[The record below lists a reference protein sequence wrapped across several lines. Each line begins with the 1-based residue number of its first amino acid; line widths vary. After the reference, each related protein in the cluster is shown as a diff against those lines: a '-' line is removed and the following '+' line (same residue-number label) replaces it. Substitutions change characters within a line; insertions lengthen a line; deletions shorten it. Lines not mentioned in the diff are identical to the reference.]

1 MEVLDAGAK
10 IPRGSMGVWTLAW
23 PSIITNL
30 FYATSSIV
38 AIKIVGNLGPD
49 AIAAA
54 VTGQRVTFILQAVL
68 TGVLAGSTAL
78 IARNWGADDK
88 LEAGIFITRT
98 VQLVLLLSLISS
110 ALIWQFAEPLVKF
123 FGLKGQALILS
134 ELYLKAISPFY
145 VAFGC
150 GLALITALRAV
161 GDVKTPLI
169 IGFIMNLF
177 AIFFMLVFVNGWL
190 GFPNYGVVGAAYG
203 NGVSFIIGASLL
215 IVCWLSNQLPVKYFS
230 IFNLD
235 IERVKQ
241 IFNVGLPAALDQ
253 IIFQIG
259 ITAFLILVA
268 YYGTEAYAAYGIGVQ
283 ILSFS
288 FVIGFG
294 FSIAGATL
302 VGQHLGAKNKDQARR
317 AGWGAMRL
325 SIISMT
331 FFGIIIILLAEPLAR
346 FMIDNDEV
354 VRLTVIFIWLLGS
367 MQPLMAIEF
376 SLGGA
381 LRGAGD
387 TKTPL
392 VITLTCL
399 LFIRVFL
406 AVIFFL
412 LDARIEIIFSTLVAD
427 YVVKGVLYVARF
439 KSDKWMNVLKPKEAD
454 QQGF

>member
-1 MEVLDAGAK
+1 MEVLDGGDK
-10 IPRGSMGVWTLAW
+10 IPRGSMGVWKLAW

-38 AIKIVGNLGPD
+38 AIKIVGGLGPD

-78 IARNWGADDK
+78 IARHWGAKDK
-88 LEAGIFITRT
+88 HEAGVFLTRT
-98 VQLVLLLSLISS
+98 VQLVIFLSIIS
-110 ALIWQFAEPLVKF
+110 AFLVWQFAEPLVRF
-123 FGLKGQALILS
+123 FGLKNQALILS
-134 ELYLKAISPFY
+134 SEYLKAIAPFY

-150 GLALITALRAV
+150 GMGLITALRAV
-161 GDVKTPLI
+161 GDVKTPLF
-169 IGFIMNLF
+169 IGVIMNLF

-190 GFPNYGVVGAAYG
+190 GFPKYGVLGAALG
-203 NGVSFIIGASLL
+203 NGLSFVIGAVLL
-215 IVCWLSNQLPVKYFS
+215 VVFWLSNQLAVRYSS
-230 IFNLD
+230 IFDLD
-235 IERVKQ
+235 FIRVIE
-241 IFNVGLPAALDQ
+241 IFKVGLPAALEQ
-253 IIFQIG
+253 VIFQIG

-302 VGQHLGAKNKDQARR
+302 VGQHLGAQNKDQAKR

-331 FFGIIIILLAEPLAR
+331 FFGIIIIIFAGPLAR

-406 AVIFFL
+406 AVVFFL
-412 LDARIEIIFSTLVAD
+412 LDASIEIIFSTLLAD
-427 YVVKGVLYVARF
+427 YIVKGFLYVSRF
-439 KSDKWMNVLKPKEAD
+439 KSDRWMNVLRIKEAD
-454 QQGF
+454 Q

>member
-1 MEVLDAGAK
+1 VEVLAEEGR
-10 IPRGSMGVWTLAW
+10 IPRGSLGVWTLAW
-23 PSIITNL
+23 PSIITNI

-38 AIKIVGNLGPD
+38 AIKVVGGLGPD

-78 IARNWGADDK
+78 IARNWGAK
-88 LEAGIFITRT
+88 NKEEAGIFFTRT
-98 VQLVLLLSLISS
+98 VQLVLCIALITS
-110 ALIWQFAEPLVKF
+110 AAIWQFAVPLVTF
-123 FGLKGQALILS
+123 FGLKGEALTLS
-134 ELYLKAISPFY
+134 IEYLRSIAPFY
-145 VAFGC
+145 IAFGC
-150 GLALITALRAV
+150 GLGLITALRAV
-161 GDVKTPLI
+161 GDVKTPMI
-169 IGFIMNLF
+169 IGVIMNLF

-190 GFPNYGVVGAAYG
+190 GFPEYGVRGAALG
-203 NGVSFIIGASLL
+203 NGLSFLIGAILL
-215 IVCWLSNQLPVKYFS
+215 IVFWLSNQLPVKYSS
-230 IFNLD
+230 IFTLD
-235 IERVKQ
+235 TYRVRE
-241 IFNVGLPAALDQ
+241 IFKVGLPAALEQ
-253 IIFQIG
+253 VIFQGG

-268 YYGTEAYAAYGIGVQ
+268 LYGTEAYAAYGIGVQ

-302 VGQHLGAKNKDQARR
+302 VGQHLGAGDTDQARR

-325 SIISMT
+325 SIVSMT
-331 FFGIIIILLAEPLAR
+331 FFGILISLFAEPLAR
-346 FMIDNDEV
+346 FMINNDEV
-354 VRLTVIFIWLLGS
+354 VRLSVIFIWLLGS

-392 VITLTCL
+392 MITLTCL

-406 AVIFFL
+406 ALIFFM
-412 LDARIEIIFSTLVAD
+412 LDASVEIIFSTLVAD
-427 YVVKGVLYVARF
+427 YIVKGFLYVARF
-439 KSDKWMNVLKPKEAD
+439 RSNKWMKAMKLRED
-454 QQGF
+454 T

>member
-1 MEVLDAGAK
+1 
-10 IPRGSMGVWTLAW
+10 MGVWTLAW

-30 FYATSSIV
+30 FYATSSIA
-38 AIKIVGNLGPD
+38 AIKVVGDLGPD

-78 IARNWGADDK
+78 IARNWGANEK
-88 LEAGIFITRT
+88 LEAGIFFSRT
-98 VQLVLLLSLISS
+98 VQLVTFLALIS
-110 ALIWQFAEPLVKF
+110 AVLIWKFAEPLVIF
-123 FGLKGQALILS
+123 FGLKDEALILS
-134 ELYLKAISPFY
+134 TQYLKSIAPFY
-145 VAFGC
+145 IGYGC
-150 GLALITALRAV
+150 GLGLITALRAI

-169 IGFIMNLF
+169 IGVIMNLF
-177 AIFFMLVFVNGWL
+177 AIFFMLVLVNGWL
-190 GFPNYGVVGAAYG
+190 GFPKYGVVGAALG
-203 NGVSFIIGASLL
+203 NGVSFVIGAALL
-215 IVCWLSNQLPVKYFS
+215 IVFWLSNQLQVRYSS
-230 IFNLD
+230 IFNFD
-235 IERVKQ
+235 IKRVKE
-241 IFNVGLPAALDQ
+241 IFEVGLPAALEQ

-268 YYGTEAYAAYGIGVQ
+268 FYGTEAYAAYGIGVQ

-288 FVIGFG
+288 IVIGFG

-302 VGQHLGAKNKDQARR
+302 VGQHLGAKNEEQAKR

-331 FFGIIIILLAEPLAR
+331 FFGVLITIFAEPLAR
-346 FMIDNDEV
+346 YMIDNDEV

-392 VITLTCL
+392 AITLTCL

-406 AVIFFL
+406 AMIFFL
-412 LDARIEIIFSTLVAD
+412 LDARVEVIFSTLVAD
-427 YVVKGVLYVARF
+427 YVVKGFLYVARF
-439 KSDKWMNVLKPKEAD
+439 RSDRWMNVLKTREAD
-454 QQGF
+454 

>member
-1 MEVLDAGAK
+1 MEVLDGGDK
-10 IPRGSMGVWTLAW
+10 IPRGSMGVWKLAW

-38 AIKIVGNLGPD
+38 AIKIVGDLGPD

-78 IARNWGADDK
+78 IARHWGAKDK
-88 LEAGIFITRT
+88 HEAGVFLTRT
-98 VQLVLLLSLISS
+98 VQLVIFLSIIS
-110 ALIWQFAEPLVKF
+110 AFLVWQFAEPLVRF
-123 FGLKGQALILS
+123 FGLKNQALILS
-134 ELYLKAISPFY
+134 SEYLKAIAPFY

-150 GLALITALRAV
+150 GMGLITALRAV
-161 GDVKTPLI
+161 GDVKTPLF
-169 IGFIMNLF
+169 IGVIMNLF

-190 GFPNYGVVGAAYG
+190 GFPKYGVLGAALG
-203 NGVSFIIGASLL
+203 NGLSFVIGAVLL
-215 IVCWLSNQLPVKYFS
+215 VVFWLSNQLAVRYSSVFDLDLIRIIE
-230 IFNLD
+230 IF
-235 IERVKQ
+235 K
-241 IFNVGLPAALDQ
+241 VGLPAALEQ
-253 IIFQIG
+253 VIFQIG

-302 VGQHLGAKNKDQARR
+302 VGQHLGAQNKDQAKR

-331 FFGIIIILLAEPLAR
+331 FFGIIIITFAGPLAR

-406 AVIFFL
+406 AAVFFI
-412 LDARIEIIFSTLVAD
+412 LDASIEIIFSTLLAD
-427 YVVKGVLYVARF
+427 YIVKGFLYVSRF
-439 KSDKWMNVLKPKEAD
+439 KSDRWMNVLKIKEVD
-454 QQGF
+454 QQL

>member
-1 MEVLDAGAK
+1 MEVLHEGPK

-30 FYATSSIV
+30 FYATSSIA
-38 AIKIVGNLGPD
+38 AIKVVGGLGPD

-78 IARNWGADDK
+78 IARNWGANDK
-88 LEAGIFITRT
+88 EEAGIFFSRT
-98 VQLVLLLSLISS
+98 IQLVIFLAFIS
-110 ALIWQFAEPLVKF
+110 AVLIWKFAEPLVIF
-123 FGLKGQALILS
+123 FGLKGEALVLS
-134 ELYLKAISPFY
+134 TQYLKSIAPFY
-145 VAFGC
+145 VAYGC
-150 GLALITALRAV
+150 GLGLITALRAI
-161 GDVKTPLI
+161 GDVKTPLV
-169 IGFIMNLF
+169 IGIIMNLF
-177 AIFFMLVFVNGWL
+177 AVFFMLVLVNGWL
-190 GFPNYGVVGAAYG
+190 GFPKYGVVGAALG
-203 NGVSFIIGASLL
+203 NGVSFVIGAVLL
-215 IVCWLSNQLPVKYFS
+215 IVFWLSNQLEVKYSS
-230 IFNLD
+230 IFHFD
-235 IERVKQ
+235 INRVKA
-241 IFNVGLPAALDQ
+241 IFEVGLPAALEQ
-253 IIFQIG
+253 VIFQIG

-268 YYGTEAYAAYGIGVQ
+268 FYGTEAYAAYGIGVQ

-288 FVIGFG
+288 IVIGFG

-302 VGQHLGAKNKDQARR
+302 VGQHLGAKDEEQAKR

-325 SIISMT
+325 SILSMT
-331 FFGIIIILLAEPLAR
+331 FFGILIVLFAEPLAR
-346 FMIDNDEV
+346 YMIDNDEV

-392 VITLTCL
+392 AITLTCL

-412 LDARIEIIFSTLVAD
+412 LEARVEVIFSTLVAD
-427 YVVKGVLYVARF
+427 YVVKGFLYVARF
-439 KSDKWMNVLKPKEAD
+439 RSDRWMNALKTKEAD
-454 QQGF
+454 

>member
-241 IFNVGLPAALDQ
+241 IFNVGLPAALEQ

-454 QQGF
+454 

>member
-1 MEVLDAGAK
+1 MEVLDGGPK

-30 FYATSSIV
+30 FYATSSIA
-38 AIKIVGNLGPD
+38 AIKVVGDLGPD

-78 IARNWGADDK
+78 IARNWGANKK
-88 LEAGIFITRT
+88 LEAGIFFSRT
-98 VQLVLLLSLISS
+98 VQLVTFLALIS
-110 ALIWQFAEPLVKF
+110 AVLIWKFAEPLVIF
-123 FGLKGQALILS
+123 FGLKDEALTLS
-134 ELYLKAISPFY
+134 TQYLKSIAPFY
-145 VAFGC
+145 IGYGC
-150 GLALITALRAV
+150 GLGLITALRAI

-169 IGFIMNLF
+169 IGVIMNLF
-177 AIFFMLVFVNGWL
+177 AIFFMLVLVNGWL
-190 GFPNYGVVGAAYG
+190 GFPKYGVVGAALG
-203 NGVSFIIGASLL
+203 NGVSFVIGAALL
-215 IVCWLSNQLPVKYFS
+215 IVFWLSNQLQVRYSS
-230 IFNLD
+230 IFNFD
-235 IERVKQ
+235 IKRVKE
-241 IFNVGLPAALDQ
+241 IFEVGLPAALEQ
-253 IIFQIG
+253 VIFQIG

-268 YYGTEAYAAYGIGVQ
+268 FYGTEAYAAYGIGVQ

-288 FVIGFG
+288 IVIGFG

-302 VGQHLGAKNKDQARR
+302 VGQHLGAKNEEQAKR

-331 FFGIIIILLAEPLAR
+331 FFGVLITIFAEPLAR
-346 FMIDNDEV
+346 YMIDNDEV

-392 VITLTCL
+392 AITLTCL

-406 AVIFFL
+406 AMIFFL
-412 LDARIEIIFSTLVAD
+412 LDARVEVIFSTLVAD
-427 YVVKGVLYVARF
+427 YVVKGFLYVARF
-439 KSDKWMNVLKPKEAD
+439 RSDRWMNVLKTREAD
-454 QQGF
+454 

>member
-1 MEVLDAGAK
+1 MEVLAEEGK
-10 IPRGSMGVWTLAW
+10 IPRGSFGVWTLAW
-23 PSIITNL
+23 PSIITNI

-38 AIKIVGNLGPD
+38 AIKVVGGLGPD

-78 IARNWGADDK
+78 IARNWGAK
-88 LEAGIFITRT
+88 NKEEAGIFFTRT
-98 VQLVLLLSLISS
+98 VQLVVFIAFITS
-110 ALIWQFAEPLVKF
+110 ALIWQFAEPLVTF
-123 FGLKGQALILS
+123 FGLKGDALSLS
-134 ELYLKAISPFY
+134 IEYLKSIAPFY
-145 VAFGC
+145 IAFGC
-150 GLALITALRAV
+150 GLGLITALRAV
-161 GDVKTPLI
+161 GDVKTPMI
-169 IGFIMNLF
+169 IGVVMNLF

-190 GFPNYGVVGAAYG
+190 GFPEYGVRGAAIG
-203 NGVSFIIGASLL
+203 NGLSFVIGAILL
-215 IVCWLSNQLPVKYFS
+215 IVFWIANSLPVKYSS
-230 IFNLD
+230 IFTLD
-235 IERVKQ
+235 TLRVKQ
-241 IFNVGLPAALDQ
+241 IFRVGLPAALEQ
-253 IIFQIG
+253 VIFQGG

-268 YYGTEAYAAYGIGVQ
+268 LYGTEAYAAYGIGVQ

-302 VGQHLGAKNKDQARR
+302 VGQHLGAGDTDQARR

-325 SIISMT
+325 SIVSMT
-331 FFGIIIILLAEPLAR
+331 FFGILITIFAESLAR

-354 VRLTVIFIWLLGS
+354 VRLSVIFIWLLGS

-399 LFIRVFL
+399 LFIRVLL
-406 AVIFFL
+406 ALIFYM
-412 LDARIEIIFSTLVAD
+412 LDASVEVIFSTLVAD
-427 YVVKGVLYVARF
+427 YVVKGFLYVGRF
-439 KSDKWMNVLKPKEAD
+439 KSDKWMKVMKLRED
-454 QQGF
+454 T

>member
-1 MEVLDAGAK
+1 MEVLAEEGR
-10 IPRGSMGVWTLAW
+10 IPRGSLGVWTLAW
-23 PSIITNL
+23 PSIITNI

-38 AIKIVGNLGPD
+38 AIKVVGGLGPD

-78 IARNWGADDK
+78 IARNWGAK
-88 LEAGIFITRT
+88 NKEEAGIFFTRT
-98 VQLVLLLSLISS
+98 VQLVLCIALITS
-110 ALIWQFAEPLVKF
+110 AAIWQFAVPLVTF
-123 FGLKGQALILS
+123 FGLKGEALTLS
-134 ELYLKAISPFY
+134 IEYLRSIAPFY
-145 VAFGC
+145 IAFGC
-150 GLALITALRAV
+150 GLGLITALRAV
-161 GDVKTPLI
+161 GDVKTPMI
-169 IGFIMNLF
+169 IGVIMNLF

-190 GFPNYGVVGAAYG
+190 GFPEYGVRGAALG
-203 NGVSFIIGASLL
+203 NGLSFLIGAILL
-215 IVCWLSNQLPVKYFS
+215 IVFWLSNQLPVKYSS
-230 IFNLD
+230 IFTLD
-235 IERVKQ
+235 TYRVRE
-241 IFNVGLPAALDQ
+241 IFKVGLPAALEQ
-253 IIFQIG
+253 VIFQGG

-268 YYGTEAYAAYGIGVQ
+268 LYGTEAYAAYGIGVQ

-302 VGQHLGAKNKDQARR
+302 VGQHLGAGDTDQARR

-325 SIISMT
+325 SIVSMT
-331 FFGIIIILLAEPLAR
+331 FFGILITLFAEPLAR

-354 VRLTVIFIWLLGS
+354 VRLSVIFIWLLGS

-392 VITLTCL
+392 MITLTCL
-399 LFIRVFL
+399 LFIRVLL
-406 AVIFFL
+406 ALIFFM
-412 LDARIEIIFSTLVAD
+412 LDASVEIIFSTLVAD
-427 YVVKGVLYVARF
+427 YIVKGFLYVARF
-439 KSDKWMNVLKPKEAD
+439 RSNKWMVAMKLRED
-454 QQGF
+454 T

>member
-1 MEVLDAGAK
+1 LEVLDAGAK

-241 IFNVGLPAALDQ
+241 IFNVGLPAALEQ

-354 VRLTVIFIWLLGS
+354 VRLTIIFIWLLGS

>member
-1 MEVLDAGAK
+1 MEVLAEEGK
-10 IPRGSMGVWTLAW
+10 IPRGSLGVWTLAW
-23 PSIITNL
+23 PSIITNI

-38 AIKIVGNLGPD
+38 AIKVVGGLGPD

-78 IARNWGADDK
+78 IARNWGAK
-88 LEAGIFITRT
+88 NKEEAGIFFTRT
-98 VQLVLLLSLISS
+98 VQLVLFI
-110 ALIWQFAEPLVKF
+110 ALITSVVIWHSAEPLVTF
-123 FGLKGQALILS
+123 FGLNGEALTLS
-134 ELYLKAISPFY
+134 VEYLRSIAPFY
-145 VAFGC
+145 IAFGC
-150 GLALITALRAV
+150 GLGLITALRAV
-161 GDVKTPLI
+161 GDVKTPMI
-169 IGFIMNLF
+169 IGVIMNLF

-190 GFPNYGVVGAAYG
+190 GFPEYGVRGAALG
-203 NGVSFIIGASLL
+203 IGLSFLIGAILL
-215 IVCWLSNQLPVKYFS
+215 IVFWLSNQLPVKYSS
-230 IFNLD
+230 IFTLD
-235 IERVKQ
+235 TYRVKE
-241 IFNVGLPAALDQ
+241 IFKVGLPAALEQ
-253 IIFQIG
+253 VIFQGG

-268 YYGTEAYAAYGIGVQ
+268 LYGTEAYAAYGIGVQ

-302 VGQHLGAKNKDQARR
+302 VGQHLGAGDTDQARR

-325 SIISMT
+325 SIVSMT
-331 FFGIIIILLAEPLAR
+331 FFGILITLFAEPLAR

-354 VRLTVIFIWLLGS
+354 VRLSVIFIWLLGS

-392 VITLTCL
+392 MITLTCL
-399 LFIRVFL
+399 LFIRVLL
-406 AVIFFL
+406 ALIFYM
-412 LDARIEIIFSTLVAD
+412 LDASVEIIFSTLVAD
-427 YVVKGVLYVARF
+427 YIVKGFLYVARF
-439 KSDKWMNVLKPKEAD
+439 RSNKWMQAMKLREDA
-454 QQGF
+454 

>member
-1 MEVLDAGAK
+1 MEVLDRGPK

-30 FYATSSIV
+30 FYATSSIA
-38 AIKIVGNLGPD
+38 AIKVVGDLGPD

-78 IARNWGADDK
+78 IARNWGANEK
-88 LEAGIFITRT
+88 LEAGIFFSRT
-98 VQLVLLLSLISS
+98 VQLVTFLALIS
-110 ALIWQFAEPLVKF
+110 AVLIWKFAEPLVIF
-123 FGLKGQALILS
+123 FGLKDEALILS
-134 ELYLKAISPFY
+134 TQYLKSIAPFY
-145 VAFGC
+145 IAYGC
-150 GLALITALRAV
+150 GLSLITALRAI

-169 IGFIMNLF
+169 IGVIMNLF
-177 AIFFMLVFVNGWL
+177 AIFFMLVLVNGWL
-190 GFPNYGVVGAAYG
+190 GFPKYGVVGAALG
-203 NGVSFIIGASLL
+203 NGVSFVIGAALL
-215 IVCWLSNQLPVKYFS
+215 IVFWLSNQLQVRYSS
-230 IFNLD
+230 IFNFD
-235 IERVKQ
+235 IKRVKE
-241 IFNVGLPAALDQ
+241 IFEVGLPAALEQ
-253 IIFQIG
+253 VIFQIG

-268 YYGTEAYAAYGIGVQ
+268 FYGTEAYAAYGIGVQ

-288 FVIGFG
+288 IVIGFG

-302 VGQHLGAKNKDQARR
+302 VGQHLGAKNEEQAKR

-331 FFGIIIILLAEPLAR
+331 FFGVLITIFAEPLAR
-346 FMIDNDEV
+346 YMIDNDEV

-392 VITLTCL
+392 AITLTCL

-406 AVIFFL
+406 AMIFFL
-412 LDARIEIIFSTLVAD
+412 LDARVEVIFSTLVAD
-427 YVVKGVLYVARF
+427 YVVKGFLYVTRF
-439 KSDKWMNVLKPKEAD
+439 RSDRWMNVLKTREAD
-454 QQGF
+454 

>member
-1 MEVLDAGAK
+1 MEVLAEEGK
-10 IPRGSMGVWTLAW
+10 IPRGSLGVWTLAW
-23 PSIITNL
+23 PSIITNI

-38 AIKIVGNLGPD
+38 AIKVVGGLGPD

-78 IARNWGADDK
+78 IARNWGAK
-88 LEAGIFITRT
+88 NKEEAGIFFTRT
-98 VQLVLLLSLISS
+98 VQLVLFI
-110 ALIWQFAEPLVKF
+110 ALITSVIIWHFAEPLVTF
-123 FGLKGQALILS
+123 FGLKGEALTLS
-134 ELYLKAISPFY
+134 IEYLRSIAPFY
-145 VAFGC
+145 IAFGC
-150 GLALITALRAV
+150 GLGLITALRAV
-161 GDVKTPLI
+161 GDVKTPMI
-169 IGFIMNLF
+169 IGVIMNLF

-190 GFPNYGVVGAAYG
+190 GFPEYGVRGAALG
-203 NGVSFIIGASLL
+203 IGLSFLIGAILL
-215 IVCWLSNQLPVKYFS
+215 IVFWLSNQLPVKYSS
-230 IFNLD
+230 IFTLD
-235 IERVKQ
+235 TYRVKE
-241 IFNVGLPAALDQ
+241 IFKVGLPAALEQ
-253 IIFQIG
+253 VIFQGG

-268 YYGTEAYAAYGIGVQ
+268 LYGTEAYAAYGIGVQ

-302 VGQHLGAKNKDQARR
+302 VGQHLGAGDTDQARR

-325 SIISMT
+325 SIVSMT
-331 FFGIIIILLAEPLAR
+331 FFGILITLFAEPLAR

-354 VRLTVIFIWLLGS
+354 VRLSVIFIWLLGS

-392 VITLTCL
+392 MITLTCL
-399 LFIRVFL
+399 LFIRVLL
-406 AVIFFL
+406 ALIFYM
-412 LDARIEIIFSTLVAD
+412 LDASVEIIFSTLVAD
-427 YVVKGVLYVARF
+427 YIVKGFLYVARF
-439 KSDKWMNVLKPKEAD
+439 RSNKWMQAMKLREDA
-454 QQGF
+454 

>member
-1 MEVLDAGAK
+1 MEVLNEGTK

-38 AIKIVGNLGPD
+38 AIKVVGSLGPD

-78 IARNWGADDK
+78 IARNWGANNK
-88 LEAGIFITRT
+88 EEAGIFFTRT
-98 VQLVLLLSLISS
+98 VQLVIFIALIT
-110 ALIWQFAEPLVKF
+110 ATLIWQFAEPLVRF
-123 FGLKGQALILS
+123 FGLRGEALLLS
-134 ELYLKAISPFY
+134 IEYLRAISPFY
-145 VAFGC
+145 IAFGC
-150 GLALITALRAV
+150 GMGLITALRAV

-169 IGFIMNLF
+169 IGMIMNIF

-190 GFPNYGVVGAAYG
+190 GFPEYGVRGAALG
-203 NGVSFIIGASLL
+203 NGLSFVIGALLL
-215 IVCWLSNQLPVKYFS
+215 IVFWLSHQLPVKYYSVFS
-230 IFNLD
+230 LD
-235 IERVKQ
+235 SDRVKE
-241 IFNVGLPAALDQ
+241 IFQVGLPAALEQ
-253 IIFQIG
+253 VIFQIG

-302 VGQHLGAKNKDQARR
+302 VGQHLGAGDPDQAKR

-331 FFGIIIILLAEPLAR
+331 FFGILIAVFAQPLAS

-354 VRLTVIFIWLLGS
+354 VRLSVIFIWLLGS

-392 VITLTCL
+392 AITLTCL

-412 LDARIEIIFSTLVAD
+412 LDASIEIIFSTLVAD
-427 YVVKGVLYVARF
+427 YVVKGFLYVARF
-439 KSDKWMNVLKPKEAD
+439 RSNKWMGALKAKEAS
-454 QQGF
+454 

>member
-1 MEVLDAGAK
+1 
-10 IPRGSMGVWTLAW
+10 MGVWTLAW

-30 FYATSSIV
+30 FYATSSIA
-38 AIKIVGNLGPD
+38 AIKVVGGLGPD

-78 IARNWGADDK
+78 IARNWGANDK
-88 LEAGIFITRT
+88 EEAGIFFSRT
-98 VQLVLLLSLISS
+98 IQLVIFLAFIS
-110 ALIWQFAEPLVKF
+110 AVLIWKFAEPLVIF
-123 FGLKGQALILS
+123 FGLKGEALVLS
-134 ELYLKAISPFY
+134 TQYLKSIAPFY
-145 VAFGC
+145 VAYGC
-150 GLALITALRAV
+150 GLGLITALRAI
-161 GDVKTPLI
+161 GDVKTPLV
-169 IGFIMNLF
+169 IGIIMNLF
-177 AIFFMLVFVNGWL
+177 AVFFMLVLVNGWL
-190 GFPNYGVVGAAYG
+190 GFPKYGVVGAALG
-203 NGVSFIIGASLL
+203 NGVSFVIGAVLW
-215 IVCWLSNQLPVKYFS
+215 IVFWLSNQLEVKYSS
-230 IFNLD
+230 IFHFD
-235 IERVKQ
+235 INRVKA
-241 IFNVGLPAALDQ
+241 IFEVGLPAALEQ
-253 IIFQIG
+253 VIFQIG

-268 YYGTEAYAAYGIGVQ
+268 FYGTEAYAAYGIGVQ

-288 FVIGFG
+288 IVIGFG

-302 VGQHLGAKNKDQARR
+302 VGQHLGAKDEEQAKR

-325 SIISMT
+325 SILSMT
-331 FFGIIIILLAEPLAR
+331 FFGILIVLFAEPLAR
-346 FMIDNDEV
+346 YMIDNDEV

-392 VITLTCL
+392 AITLTCL

-412 LDARIEIIFSTLVAD
+412 LEARVEVIFSTLVAD
-427 YVVKGVLYVARF
+427 YVVKGFLYVARF
-439 KSDKWMNVLKPKEAD
+439 RSDRWMNALKTKEAD
-454 QQGF
+454 

>member
-1 MEVLDAGAK
+1 M
-10 IPRGSMGVWTLAW
+10 S
-23 PSIITNL
+23 
-30 FYATSSIV
+30 
-38 AIKIVGNLGPD
+38 
-49 AIAAA
+49 
-54 VTGQRVTFILQAVL
+54 
-68 TGVLAGSTAL
+68 
-78 IARNWGADDK
+78 
-88 LEAGIFITRT
+88 
-98 VQLVLLLSLISS
+98 
-110 ALIWQFAEPLVKF
+110 
-123 FGLKGQALILS
+123 
-134 ELYLKAISPFY
+134 
-145 VAFGC
+145 
-150 GLALITALRAV
+150 
-161 GDVKTPLI
+161 
-169 IGFIMNLF
+169 
-177 AIFFMLVFVNGWL
+177 
-190 GFPNYGVVGAAYG
+190 
-203 NGVSFIIGASLL
+203 
-215 IVCWLSNQLPVKYFS
+215 WLSNQLPVRYFS
-230 IFNLD
+230 IFSLD
-235 IERVKQ
+235 IDRVKQ
-241 IFNVGLPAALDQ
+241 IFQVGLPAALEQ

-302 VGQHLGAKNKDQARR
+302 VGQHLGAKNTDQAKR

-331 FFGIIIILLAEPLAR
+331 FFGIIITVFAEPLAR

-392 VITLTCL
+392 AITLTCL

-412 LDARIEIIFSTLVAD
+412 LDARIEVIFSTLVAD
-427 YVVKGVLYVARF
+427 YVVKGYLYVARF
-439 KSDKWMNVLKPKEAD
+439 RSDKWMNALKSREAV
-454 QQGF
+454 

>member
-1 MEVLDAGAK
+1 LEVLDGGAK
-10 IPRGSMGVWTLAW
+10 IPRGSIGVWTLAW

-30 FYATSSIV
+30 LYATSSII
-38 AIKIVGNLGPD
+38 AIKVVGGLGPD

-78 IARNWGADDK
+78 IARNWGANDK
-88 LEAGIFITRT
+88 LEAGIFFTRT
-98 VQLVLLLSLISS
+98 LQLVIFLALIS
-110 ALIWQFAEPLVKF
+110 ATLIWQFAEPLVRF
-123 FGLKGQALILS
+123 FGLKDQALVLS
-134 ELYLKAISPFY
+134 AQYLKAIAPFY

-150 GLALITALRAV
+150 GMGLITALRAV
-161 GDVKTPLI
+161 GDVKTPLVI
-169 IGFIMNLF
+169 SLIMNLF

-190 GFPNYGVVGAAYG
+190 GFPKYGVVGAAFG
-203 NGVSFIIGASLL
+203 NGVSFVIGAALL
-215 IVCWLSNQLPVKYFS
+215 IVFWLSNQLPVRYSS
-230 IFNLD
+230 IFKLD
-235 IERVKQ
+235 ILRVRE
-241 IFNVGLPAALDQ
+241 IFKVGLPAALEQ
-253 IIFQIG
+253 AIFQIG

-268 YYGTEAYAAYGIGVQ
+268 LYGTEAYAAYGIGVQ

-302 VGQHLGAKNKDQARR
+302 VGQHLGANNKEQAKR

-331 FFGIIIILLAEPLAR
+331 FFGVIISIFAESLAR
-346 FMIDNDEV
+346 FIIDNDEV

-392 VITLTCL
+392 AITLTCL

-427 YVVKGVLYVARF
+427 YIVKGFLYVSRF
-439 KSDKWMNVLKPKEAD
+439 KSERWMNALKLKEAE
-454 QQGF
+454 

>member
-1 MEVLDAGAK
+1 
-10 IPRGSMGVWTLAW
+10 MGVWTLAW

-38 AIKIVGNLGPD
+38 AIKVVGNLGPD

-54 VTGQRVTFILQAVL
+54 VTGQRVTFILQAIL

-78 IARNWGADDK
+78 IARNWGANDK
-88 LEAGIFITRT
+88 SEAGIFFTRT
-98 VQLVLLLSLISS
+98 VQLVIFLALIS
-110 ALIWQFAEPLVKF
+110 AILIWQFAEPLVRF
-123 FGLKGQALILS
+123 FGLKDQALILS
-134 ELYLKAISPFY
+134 IEYLKAISPFY

-150 GLALITALRAV
+150 GMGLITALRVV
-161 GDVKTPLI
+161 GDVKTPMV
-169 IGFIMNLF
+169 IGLIMNLF

-190 GFPNYGVVGAAYG
+190 GFPRYGVVGAALG
-203 NGVSFIIGASLL
+203 NGVSFVIGAALL
-215 IVCWLSNQLPVKYFS
+215 VVFWLSNQLPVRYSS
-230 IFNLD
+230 IFYFD
-235 IERVKQ
+235 ISRVKE
-241 IFNVGLPAALDQ
+241 IFQVGLPAAVEQL
-253 IIFQIG
+253 IFQIG

-268 YYGTEAYAAYGIGVQ
+268 FYGTEAYAAYGIGVQ
-283 ILSFS
+283 ILSIS

-302 VGQHLGAKNKDQARR
+302 VGQHLGAHNKEQAKR

-331 FFGIIIILLAEPLAR
+331 FFGLVLTIFAEPLAR
-346 FMIDNDEV
+346 FMIDNDDV
-354 VRLTVIFIWLLGS
+354 VRLAVIFIWLLGS

-412 LDARIEIIFSTLVAD
+412 LDARIEVIFSTLVAD
-427 YVVKGVLYVARF
+427 YVVKGFLYVARF
-439 KSDKWMNVLKPKEAD
+439 RSDKWMNVLKFKEAD
-454 QQGF
+454 

>member
-134 ELYLKAISPFY
+134 ELYLRAISPFY

-241 IFNVGLPAALDQ
+241 IFNVGLPAALEQ

-302 VGQHLGAKNKDQARR
+302 VGQHLGAKNKNQARR

>member
-1 MEVLDAGAK
+1 MEVLDGGVK
-10 IPRGSMGVWTLAW
+10 IPKGSMGVWTLAW

-30 FYATSSIV
+30 FYATSSII
-38 AIKIVGNLGPD
+38 AIKVVGNLGPD

-54 VTGQRVTFILQAVL
+54 VTGQRVTFILQAIL

-78 IARNWGADDK
+78 IARNWGADNK
-88 LEAGIFITRT
+88 LEAGIFLTRT
-98 VQLVLLLSLISS
+98 LQLVLFLSLIS
-110 ALIWQFAEPLVKF
+110 AICVWQLAEPLVKF
-123 FGLKGQALILS
+123 FGLKDQALVLS
-134 ELYLKAISPFY
+134 NQYLKAISPFY
-145 VAFGC
+145 IAFGC
-150 GLALITALRAV
+150 GIALITALRAV
-161 GDVKTPLI
+161 GDVKTPLF
-169 IGFIMNLF
+169 IGLIMNLF

-190 GFPNYGVVGAAYG
+190 GFPNFGVLGAAYG
-203 NGVSFIIGASLL
+203 NGVSFVIGASLL
-215 IVCWLSNQLPVKYFS
+215 IVFWLSNQLPVQYFS
-230 IFNLD
+230 IFDLD
-235 IERVKQ
+235 IIRIKE
-241 IFNVGLPAALDQ
+241 IFKVGLPAALEQ
-253 IIFQIG
+253 VVFQIG

-302 VGQHLGAKNKDQARR
+302 VGQHLGAKNQDQARR

-331 FFGIIIILLAEPLAR
+331 FFGILITIFAEPLAR

-392 VITLTCL
+392 AITLTCL

-406 AVIFFL
+406 ALIFFL

-427 YVVKGVLYVARF
+427 YVVKGFLYIARF
-439 KSDKWMNVLKPKEAD
+439 RSDRWMTAMKAKE
-454 QQGF
+454 GN